1 MSEEARIAAL
11 PLWHGHPVIEPVA
24 AGRTNRNFI
33 VHDQGRRYF
42 ARVGAEIPLH
52 GISRAAER
60 RCAMLAAE
68 TGIAPTIVYAAGGIM
83 VTDYVGRNVSAS
95 ARTPRHCESRPRC
108 GGCTPFRC
116 RRLT

>member
-42 ARVGAEIPLH
+42 ARVGAEIPL
-52 GISRAAER
+52 
-60 RCAMLAAE
+60 
-68 TGIAPTIVYAAGGIM
+68 AAG
-83 VTDYVGRNVSAS
+83 VA
-95 ARTPRHCESRPRC
+95 
-108 GGCTPFRC
+108 
-116 RRLT
+116 